1 MDKGMPS
8 ELDVYVEE
16 RPWGKFEKYIDNQKC
31 TVKILYLKPNAQ
43 TSVQYHS
50 LRDEWWKVIK
60 GSVLI
65 MVDNQEYQLKEND
78 SFSIKRGS
86 VHQIINLEHVSWI
99 LEISTGEFKE
109 EDIVRVKDIYNRTS

>member
-1 MDKGMPS
+1 M
-8 ELDVYVEE
+8 DVYVEE
-16 RPWGKFEKYIDNQKC
+16 RPWGKFEKYIENQKC
-31 TVKILYLKPNAQ
+31 TVKILYLQPNAQ

-65 MVDNQEYQLKEND
+65 MVDNQEYKLKEND
-78 SFSIKRGS
+78 SFSIKKGL

-109 EDIVRVKDIYNRTS
+109 QDIVRVKDIYNRTN